1 MQLRYLKTSPY
12 VRKVMVCAYE
22 LGLDDRI
29 ETINTRPQ
37 EDEESLCEHNPLS
50 KVPALITDDGDLLYD
65 SPVVCEYLDALGG
78 NRLFPP
84 PGPARWTAL
93 RRHALAD
100 GILDAAVAR
109 RYESQRPEEI
119 QHEPWVARQKRK
131 IERALDQFEGE
142 AQADTLAHGN
152 SSVTI
157 GEVAIGCAL
166 GYLDL
171 RFEADDWR
179 RNRPALA
186 SWYEDFAGRPSMRKT
201 APSD

>member
-12 VRKVMVCAYE
+12 VRKVMVCAHE
-22 LGLDDRI
+22 LGLADRI
-29 ETINTRPQ
+29 ETIDTRPQ

-50 KVPALITDDGDLLYD
+50 KVPALITDDGEVLYD

-109 RYESQRPEEI
+109 RYESQRSEEI

-131 IERALDQFEGE
+131 IERALDYFEGE
-142 AQADTLAHGN
+142 ADALAHGN
-152 SSVTI
+152 SPVTI
-157 GEVAIGCAL
+157 GEIAVGCAL

-186 SWYEDFAGRPSMRKT
+186 SWYEDFAERPSMRKT
-201 APSD
+201 IPAD

>member
-1 MQLRYLKTSPY
+1 MQLRYLRTSPY
-12 VRKVMVCAYE
+12 VRKVMVCAHE
-22 LGLDDRI
+22 LGLADRI
-29 ETINTRPQ
+29 ETIDTRPQ

-50 KVPALITDDGDLLYD
+50 KVPALITDDGEVLYD
-65 SPVVCEYLDALGG
+65 SPVVCEYLDALAG

-84 PGPARWTAL
+84 SGPARWTAL

-119 QHEPWVARQKRK
+119 QHEPWVTRQKRK
-131 IERALDQFEGE
+131 IERALDYFEGE
-142 AQADTLAHGN
+142 ADALAHGN
-152 SSVTI
+152 SPITI
-157 GEVAIGCAL
+157 GEIAVGCAL

-186 SWYEDFAGRPSMRKT
+186 SWYEDFAERPSMRKT
-201 APSD
+201 IPAD